1 MVTRNGKTLK
11 VRLLTISGKNVEKFP
26 SETVRI
32 NLFSYSG

>member
-11 VRLLTISGKNVEKFP
+11 AKTFYNSGKNVEKFP

-32 NLFSYSG
+32 NLFSYTG